1 MHYWPSPITAEAFC
15 YYKKRKESKTM
26 VYEKVTPDLNF
37 VEREKK
43 TEKFWRDNNIF
54 HIHSMTDL
62 LQLTVSLISDTY
74 LHVLSRI

>member
-1 MHYWPSPITAEAFC
+1 
-15 YYKKRKESKTM
+15 M

-54 HIHSMTDL
+54 QKSIDNRKKERHIHSMTDL

>member
-1 MHYWPSPITAEAFC
+1 
-15 YYKKRKESKTM
+15 M

-37 VEREKK
+37 VETTTFSRRVLITAKK
-43 TEKFWRDNNIF
+43 ER